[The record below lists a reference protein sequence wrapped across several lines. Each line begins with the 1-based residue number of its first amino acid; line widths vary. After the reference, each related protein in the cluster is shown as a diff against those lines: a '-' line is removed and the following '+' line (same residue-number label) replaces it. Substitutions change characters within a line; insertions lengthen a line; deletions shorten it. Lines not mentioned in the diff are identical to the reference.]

1 MQEVFE
7 EWRDVPRYE
16 GFYQVSNLGNVRS
29 VDRYIECRGVM
40 RFQKGKIL
48 RPHIGKFGYKQVIL
62 NNKGMKLYK
71 VHRLVA
77 EAFIPN
83 PDNLPQVN
91 HKDENKINNNVENLE
106 WCTCLYNLLYNGLHH
121 RRNNKNNRKSISV
134 ARMQGDRVDAIY
146 PSLNEAA
153 RDVNGSSG
161 NISQCCRGIKS
172 NAYGYQWKYL
182 SEVSESGKCI

>member
-7 EWRDVPRYE
+7 EWKDVPRYE

-29 VDRYIECRGVM
+29 VDRYIECRGAM
-40 RFQKGKIL
+40 RFQKGKML

-106 WCTCLYNLLYNGLHH
+106 WCTCLYNLLYNDLHH

-134 ARMQGDRVDAIY
+134 VRMQGDRVDAIY

-153 RDVNGSSG
+153 RKIGCSSG
-161 NISQCCRGIKS
+161 NISKCCRGIKNS
-172 NAYGYQWKYL
+172 AYGFQWKYL
-182 SEVSESGKCI
+182 KEEVNDEKCI